1 MSATTAPR
9 GSKSVVVIGHG
20 MVGHRFVEALRAR
33 DEEQQWSVTVLC
45 EEPLPAYDRVGLSSY
60 VGSWDPKELALAG
73 NEYEGD
79 DLVDLRLGTKAEN
92 IDREAR
98 RVTTSAGDVIE
109 YDALVMATGSYPF
122 VPPVP
127 GHDRP
132 ECFVYRT
139 LDDLDGIRA
148 RSEAA
153 GPGAVGV
160 VVGGGL
166 LGLEAA
172 NALKL
177 LGMKAHVVEFAPR
190 LMPLQVDEGG
200 GALLARLVTD
210 LGLTVH
216 TGVGTSAISDGPD
229 GITVELSDG
238 STIDASL
245 LVFSAGVRPQDA
257 LAREAGIDV
266 GERGGILTDL
276 GCQTSDE

>member
-1 MSATTAPR
+1 MSR
-9 GSKSVVVIGHG
+9 KSAVVIGHG

-33 DEEQQWSVTVLC
+33 DESDDWSVTVLC

-60 VGSWDPKELALAG
+60 VGAWDPKELALAG
-73 NEYEGD
+73 NDYPD
-79 DLVDLRLGTKAEN
+79 DALVDLRIGRRAAT
-92 IDREAR
+92 IDRESR
-98 RVTTSAGDVIE
+98 KVTTDSGEVVA

-122 VPPVP
+122 VPPIP

-139 LDDLDGIRA
+139 LDDLDGIRKRA
-148 RSEAA
+148 DAA

-177 LGMKAHVVEFAPR
+177 MGMTPHVVEFAPR

-200 GALLARLVTD
+200 GALLANLVTD

-216 TGVGTSAISDGPD
+216 TGVGTAGITEGPD
-229 GITVELSDG
+229 GISVELSDG
-238 STIDASL
+238 SVIEAAL
-245 LVFSAGVRPQDA
+245 LVFSAV
-257 LAREAGIDV
+257 V
-266 GERGGILTDL
+266 
-276 GCQTSDE
+276 